1 MTPTKT
7 ARRWSFIDISNYVLL
22 LAAIFIWSIPVLWVV
37 ITSIKPRDA
46 IFTNPPTLF
55 FIPTLNNYVEAL
67 QTGGI
72 VDSISHSLIISFLST
87 GLAVLIAIPA
97 AYAFARLRFRLRGPL
112 TFYTLLMQMAPPMG
126 ILIPF
131 YFALSELK
139 LLDSFTGLVSIYLT
153 ITIPF
158 SVWLMMTYF
167 AEIPVELEE
176 AAVVDGASHF
186 TAFLRIVMPLA
197 RGGIAVTIIFA
208 FINAW
213 NDFLYAV
220 VLSGPRTQPAT
231 VAIFSFLA
239 AEESRW
245 GPFTATGVIIMLP
258 VVLIALL
265 AQRHIVQGLSLGGI
279 KG

>member
-1 MTPTKT
+1 MNRTKR
-7 ARRWSFIDISNYVLL
+7 ARRWSLLDLSNYVLL
-22 LAAIFIWSIPVLWVV
+22 LMAIFIWSIPVLWVV
-37 ITSIKPRDA
+37 LTSIKPRTA
-46 IFTNPPTLF
+46 IFTSPPTLL
-55 FIPTLNNYVEAL
+55 FIPTIENYVEAL
-67 QTGGI
+67 RTGGI
-72 VDSISHSLIISFLST
+72 VESIGHSLIISLIST
-87 GLAVLIAIPA
+87 GLAVLIATPA
-97 AYAFARLRFRLRGPL
+97 AYAFARLRFRMRGPL

-131 YFALSELK
+131 YFALSDLQ

-158 SVWLMMTYF
+158 SVWLMITYF

-186 TAFLRIVMPLA
+186 TAFLRIIMPLA
-197 RGGIAVTIIFA
+197 RGGIAVTTIFA

-220 VLSGPRTQPAT
+220 VLSGPKTQPAT

-245 GPFTATGVIIMLP
+245 GPFTATGVMIMLP
-258 VVLIALL
+258 VVLIALV